1 MKVPAGLTLAILGST
16 LALSCHRSEADVPD
30 FNSPLPEIS
39 MSEGPDGLYITR
51 LDGPW
56 ATDAGSAILYAEPG
70 SSVLRSP
77 SFADP
82 EADEGDFY
90 FSPEREEACFTSD
103 RAVAG
108 DIDIW
113 CVRWAGDGWAAPT
126 RMPEPINSESTEYS
140 PVLRPDGSLYF
151 ASDRPGLGGGDLY
164 HAVLRAEA
172 WAVERLPASINSE
185 FGEWNLEISPDGERL
200 IFEASE
206 RPGNRS
212 VSGDLYV
219 SRRTGDSWTT
229 AVPLSRLNGVGS
241 ELMPRF
247 LSDGSLT
254 YAQSSGDDADVMT
267 AEPSTWEPIT
277 PMIAAVA
284 RSAGELVLLDPET
297 LAVTQRIP
305 AGVGPHDV
313 AVSEDGRFALVPSHG
328 VFPAPHEDP
337 IEPSQMRWMSE
348 SSDGFRIVDLATGA
362 QIAHRPLDGCE
373 RPHGAAI
380 TAQAERFW
388 ITCEN
393 EGHVREFDGATFA
406 ETRRF
411 ELANGVHKVML
422 LQDRSIL
429 VASNTDTGGIDLI
442 DLDTGDSH
450 FIATGNGA
458 EGLAATGNGSRV
470 FVTNGGTGEVC
481 VVDVAAPTRTACWNS
496 GGIFPIGLAHDAQ
509 RGWIWVVNNASSN
522 LVALDDATG
531 EVRRDFA
538 LPSRP
543 LGIAFDVRADRL
555 LIGLPRR
562 NEVIAVNAASGDI
575 VLRSEQVMEVDDID
589 PVPASYF
596 RHSPDT

>member
-1 MKVPAGLTLAILGST
+1 MKVPAGLTFAILGSS
-16 LALSCHRSEADVPD
+16 LALSCHRGEAEVPD

-39 MSEGPDGLYITR
+39 MSEGPDGFYIVR

-56 ATDAGSAILYAEPG
+56 ATAARSTILYAEPG
-70 SSVLRSP
+70 STALRSP

-90 FSPEREEACFTSD
+90 FSREREEACFTSD
-103 RAVAG
+103 RAMAG
-108 DIDIW
+108 NIDIW
-113 CVRWAGDGWAAPT
+113 CVRWTGDGWAAPT
-126 RMPEPINSESTEYS
+126 RLPDPVNSESTEYS

-151 ASDRPGLGGGDLY
+151 ASDRPGMGGGDLY
-164 HAVLRAEA
+164 HAVRATEA
-172 WAVERLPASINSE
+172 WAVTMLPAGVNSE
-185 FGEWNLEISPDGERL
+185 FGEWNLEISPDGESL

-212 VSGDLYV
+212 VPGDLHLSRRSGDA
-219 SRRTGDSWTT
+219 W
-229 AVPLSRLNGVGS
+229 APPVPLSRLNGTGS
-241 ELMPRF
+241 ELVPRF
-247 LSDGSLT
+247 LSNGSLA
-254 YAQSSGDDADVMT
+254 YAKSSGRDADIVI
-267 AEPSTWEPIT
+267 AEPGTWEPT
-277 PMIAAVA
+277 APMVAAVA

-297 LAVTQRIP
+297 LAVTRRVP

-313 AVSEDGRFALVPSHG
+313 AISEDGRFALVPSHG
-328 VFPAPHEDP
+328 VFPAPHDEP
-337 IEPSQMRWMSE
+337 IEPSQMRWLSE
-348 SSDGFRIVDLATGA
+348 SSDGFRIIDLANGE
-362 QIAHRPLDGCE
+362 QLAHRPLEGCE

-393 EGHVREFDGATFA
+393 ERHVREFDGATFE

-411 ELANGVHKVML
+411 ELAVGVHKVML
-422 LQDRSIL
+422 LQERSLL
-429 VASNTDTGGIDLI
+429 VASNTNAGGIDLI

-458 EGLAATGNGSRV
+458 EGLAATRNGSRV

-481 VVDVAAPTRTACWNS
+481 VVDVAAQTRTACWNS

-522 LVALDDATG
+522 LVALDDSTG
-531 EVRRDFA
+531 EVRQEFA

-543 LGIAFDVRADRL
+543 LGIAFDVQADRL

-562 NEVIAVNAASGDI
+562 NEVIAVDAASGDI
-575 VLRSEQVMEVDDID
+575 VSRSEQVMEVDDID
-589 PVPASYF
+589 PTPAAYF
-596 RHSPDT
+596 QHAPDT